1 MALTRLPNTPSAGQA
16 AYRFQYSAATAI
28 IDKKADQAAHYLFD
42 VGYGNHGTEEAP
54 RTYADLSPAEKL
66 AILDKHVLSVIL
78 DASKSYKANTDAN
91 TARDAAIA
99 AEESEVVNV

>member
-1 MALTRLPNTPSAGQA
+1 MALTRTQNQPTTGLTR
-16 AYRFQYSAATAI
+16 YRFDYSATTAV

-42 VGYGNHGTEEAP
+42 VGHGNHGTPEAP
-54 RTYADLSPAEKL
+54 RTFADLSAAEKL
-66 AILDKHVLSVIL
+66 VILDKHVLNVIL

-99 AEESEVVNV
+99 TEDGEIVTV